1 MNSRTLISLL
11 KIKTAYGEFPESVTN
26 ITTDSREAKA
36 DSVFVALR
44 GHQVDG
50 YNFIPNAVEAGCR
63 FIVTDRFIEIPQEAG
78 LLIVKDPSKVAALF
92 AEYIFDFPHESQTMI
107 GVTGTNGKTT
117 VATMIHN
124 LSRSLGKNSAYLGT
138 NGFMINEDRYD
149 SINTTPETTKLHK
162 RLKEAN
168 DAETEVFT
176 MEVSSHALKL
186 GRTFG
191 IDHDITIFTNLT
203 QDHLDFHSTMDEYGY
218 VKGLLF
224 SQMGQNVRD
233 RKYIILNND
242 DPWAARYSDMTP
254 HEVISYGM
262 DETADFWPSE
272 IEGTLEGFNFIL
284 NTPDGPI
291 PINSPFIGY
300 FNIQNLMCAIISEWL
315 QGYKLKRIVEAVKHM
330 EPVEGRLEVL
340 DPKLPVDIIIDFA
353 HTPDALEKIVDTIEP
368 FVTKR
373 LIFLVGMTGERDMT
387 KAEEMGRISTRADY
401 AIFTPDNPANDDPGM
416 LVRALEK
423 GAAHADYRSFIDR
436 AEGIQHAI
444 DISEPGDTIV
454 LACKGREPYQIM
466 EDYIK
471 VPHRDDLIA
480 LDAAYRKYRS
490 DEYAEDWD

>member
-11 KIKTAYGEFPESVTN
+11 KIKTTYGEFPGSVSN
-26 ITTDSREAKA
+26 ITTDSRETNAE
-36 DSVFVALR
+36 SVFVALR

-50 YNFIPNAVEAGCR
+50 YRFIPKAVEAGCR
-63 FIVTDRFIEIPQEAG
+63 FIVTDRYIELSEDVG

-92 AEYIFDFPHESQTMI
+92 SEYIFDFPHESQTMI

-168 DAETEVFT
+168 DAEMEVFT

-191 IDHDITIFTNLT
+191 IDYDITIFTNLT
-203 QDHLDFHSTMDEYGY
+203 QDHLDFHNTMDEYGY
-218 VKGLLF
+218 VKGLMF

-242 DPWAARYSDMTP
+242 DPWTRRYSDMTP
-254 HEVISYGM
+254 HEVITYGM
-262 DETADFWPSE
+262 DSTADFWPSE
-272 IEGTLEGFNFIL
+272 IEGTLEGFSFML

-291 PINSPFIGY
+291 PIHSRFIGY

-315 QGYKLKRIVEAVKHM
+315 QGYKLKRIVEAVHHM

-340 DPKLPVDIIIDFA
+340 DPGLPVDIVVDFA
-353 HTPDALEKIVDTIEP
+353 HTPDALNKIIDTIEP
-368 FVTKR
+368 FVTGR

-387 KAEEMGRISTRADY
+387 KAKEMGQISTRADY
-401 AIFTPDNPANDDPGM
+401 AIFTPDNPANDDPRM
-416 LVRALEK
+416 LVEALES
-423 GAAHADYRSFIDR
+423 GAAHDSYRSFIDR
-436 AEGIQHAI
+436 AEGIRHAVE
-444 DISEPGDTIV
+444 ISQPGDTVV

-466 EDYIK
+466 EDYVK

-490 DEYAEDWD
+490 DEYVEDGD